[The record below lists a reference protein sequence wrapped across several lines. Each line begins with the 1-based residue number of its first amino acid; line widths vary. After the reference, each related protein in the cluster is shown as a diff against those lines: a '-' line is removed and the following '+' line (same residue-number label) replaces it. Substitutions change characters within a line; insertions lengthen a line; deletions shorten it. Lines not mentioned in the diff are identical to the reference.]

1 MQRFDFLPKL
11 STECADPAREVSSRL
26 VLSVSNRGNGVLEGG
41 IPRLA
46 SGFISSN
53 LGQNVFFGLSKFR
66 LDCRYTGVDNRC
78 KVFSKRCLIRDYLF
92 IRARQ
97 CVKLGLGVSTQSSY
111 LLGYGIYGTRS
122 GVNTG
127 VNKRRK
133 VCSTFGLIS
142 NYLFIGIG

>member
-11 STECADPAREVSSRL
+11 GTECADSAREVSSRL
-26 VLSVSNRGNGVLEGG
+26 VLGVGNRGNGVLEGS
-41 IPRLA
+41 IPRLTC
-46 SGFISSN
+46 GFISGN
-53 LGQNVFFGLSKFR
+53 LGQNVLFGLSKFR
-66 LDCRYTGVDNRC
+66 LDRAYTGVDNRC
-78 KVFSKRCLIRDYLF
+78 EVFSKCCLIRDYLF

-122 GVNTG
+122 GINTG
-127 VNKRRK
+127 VNKCFK

-142 NYLFIGIG
+142 NYLFIDIG